1 MGILYQICT
10 ENAMHI
16 LQNKE
21 DLDAM
26 RGTNEIVIPVG
37 DRDRNIGWTIVPLSE
52 YVRAR
57 YIQ

>member
-1 MGILYQICT
+1 MGILYQMVS
-10 ENAMHI
+10 ENAMTI
-16 LQNKE
+16 LQNKAA
-21 DLDAM
+21 LDAM
-26 RGTNEIVIPVG
+26 RGANEIVVPIG